1 MRGRPGLV
9 PSLKGKG
16 IRGAIPRVPNSIQLS
31 ATRLGQCF
39 LVIEI
44 ATVKMSR
51 ASEVRLSGRRPET
64 KRGLS
69 ILLTPFLPY
78 YSAFGISNW
87 RKTENVLD
95 PRAASRK
102 MKEKRSQPA
111 VVTSEELLFTG
122 GWRLLRL
129 TRRHARPCASSIP

>member
-16 IRGAIPRVPNSIQLS
+16 IRGTIPRVPNSIQLS

-39 LVIEI
+39 LAIEI

-69 ILLTPFLPY
+69 ILLTPFYL
-78 YSAFGISNW
+78 SILHLAFQIGE
-87 RKTENVLD
+87 R
-95 PRAASRK
+95 RK
-102 MKEKRSQPA
+102 MFSIREQPL
-111 VVTSEELLFTG
+111 E
-122 GWRLLRL
+122 R
-129 TRRHARPCASSIP
+129 